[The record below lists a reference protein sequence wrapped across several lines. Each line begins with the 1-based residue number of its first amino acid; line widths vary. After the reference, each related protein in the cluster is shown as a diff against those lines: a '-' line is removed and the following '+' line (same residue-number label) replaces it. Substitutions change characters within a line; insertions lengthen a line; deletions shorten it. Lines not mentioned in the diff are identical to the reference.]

1 MKGRGIMTFKNRKR
15 LNRFIVLMI
24 VLVGMVICLFPI
36 YEMVSTSFKYEVDAF
51 SLPPKWIF
59 RPTFENY
66 RNVLLSNG
74 FGRYFF
80 NSVVVALSTTFFSV
94 CTGALAGYSFSRF
107 KYKGKKLLIVFTLLL
122 RMIPPVIL
130 VIPVF
135 VIWNS
140 LGLANTRIGLVLV
153 YIGLNLPFNIW
164 VLKTF
169 ISEIPRSLDESA
181 TIDGCSDW
189 MVFSRI
195 ILPLIAPGLSVAGIF
210 TFRIAWNEYILSLV
224 LTNRFTRTLPVAVSL
239 FLTDAGTEWGKI
251 TAIATITAI
260 PAFIFTFTAAKKLI
274 MGMTAGAVKG

>member
-1 MKGRGIMTFKNRKR
+1 MTFRTRKR
-15 LNRFIVLMI
+15 LAKSVVMFFILI
-24 VLVGMVICLFPI
+24 GTVICLFPV
-36 YEMVSTSFKYEVDAF
+36 YEMVTTSLKNEVVAF
-51 SLPPKWIF
+51 SIPPEWIF
-59 RPTFENY
+59 TPTFDNY
-66 RNVLLSNG
+66 KNVLVSNN

-80 NSVVVALSTTFFSV
+80 NSIIVALSTTFFSV
-94 CTGALAGYSFSRF
+94 MIGALAGYSISRF
-107 KYKGKKLLIVFTLLL
+107 KYRGKKLIVILTLLL

-140 LGLANTRIGLVLV
+140 IGLANTKIGLVLV
-153 YIGLNLPFNIW
+153 YIALNLPFNIW

-169 ISEIPRSLDESA
+169 IAEIPRSLDESA
-181 TIDGCSDW
+181 TIDGCNDW
-189 MVFSRI
+189 TIFSRI
-195 ILPLIAPGLSVAGIF
+195 ILPLIGPGVSVAGIF

-251 TAIATITAI
+251 TAVATIIAI
-260 PAFIFTFTAAKKLI
+260 PAFIFTFTAARSLI